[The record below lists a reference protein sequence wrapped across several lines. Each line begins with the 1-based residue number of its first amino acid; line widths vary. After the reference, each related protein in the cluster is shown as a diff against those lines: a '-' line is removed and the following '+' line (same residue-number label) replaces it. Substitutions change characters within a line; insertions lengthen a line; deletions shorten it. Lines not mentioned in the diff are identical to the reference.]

1 MKNQKFSFRKF
12 ITFLAFVMILSAF
25 GTLSFSASAEE
36 VCGDFLYKI
45 NDEGYA
51 EITGYIGKNK
61 NEVVIPSDVD
71 GYEVKAVKKFKL
83 SGKNVNRVVISEGIE
98 TIKAW
103 AFEFSE
109 ISEVVFPES
118 LRTIEKYAF
127 KYSESLYSC
136 QFQEGLETIGESAFY
151 KCPIQNLELPDSIVE
166 ISQDAFY
173 GHKTKQIKTPKNAEY
188 IGSHALGSLQL
199 QTVIYDSENLSI
211 DKYAFDEYGSYG
223 GYTATDMSNIK
234 NVIVAEGITNIAP
247 YTFFCC
253 YNIVSVQL
261 PSTLKKIG
269 TAAFSTYNC
278 IMEKNSLRS
287 VIIPSGVKVIG
298 SGAFYEDT
306 VIYGKKGSAAYSFA
320 TENGNKFINND
331 VSLMTYYYKTE
342 WAYTGEEICPDV
354 TVTNLGYNPTYNTDY
369 TLSYSDNVK
378 IGTGKI
384 TVKGKGDFIGQKV
397 LNFRIGY
404 DIANAKITLSK
415 APYIYS
421 PNGVFPSVTVKY
433 GKKTLSK
440 GTDYTVTYT
449 NNKAIG
455 VATLT
460 VKGIGSYVGS
470 VSKSFTVIPG
480 NVSGFKV
487 SSRTA
492 STLTLKW
499 NKVNGADGYAIYLY
513 NASKGTY
520 AYKASVKG
528 TSYTAKKLKAGTK
541 YTYAVKAYK
550 DIKKSRYTSNS
561 LTTLTTSTAPSKPT
575 LQVSVGKAKATLSW
589 KKGTCSGYEI
599 YMKSGNGSYKK
610 IATLKGSSK
619 VSYTKSKLTTG
630 KTYSFKVR
638 AFTTVNGKNVYG
650 DFSAVK
656 SVKIK

>member
-1 MKNQKFSFRKF
+1 MKNQKFRFRKL
-12 ITFLAFVMILSAF
+12 ITFLAFVMLLSAF
-25 GTLSFSASAEE
+25 GALSFSANAEE
-36 VCGDFLYKI
+36 ICGDFLYEL
-45 NDEGYA
+45 NYEGYA

-71 GYEVKAVKKFKL
+71 GYEVKAVRNFDL
-83 SGKNVNRVVISEGIE
+83 YGKNVNRVVISEGIE
-98 TIKAW
+98 TIKMN
-103 AFEFSE
+103 AFRMGYGDSISEIVFPASLKNIEDFAFSE
-109 ISEVVFPES
+109 Q
-118 LRTIEKYAF
+118 
-127 KYSESLYSC
+127 ESLYRC
-136 QFQEGLETIGESAFY
+136 EFKEGLESIGENAFY
-151 KCPIQNLELPDSIVE
+151 NCPLEQIELPDSVTE
-166 ISQDAFY
+166 IGSEAFSGNKAKELTLNENLETVGMYAFY
-173 GHKTKQIKTPKNAEY
+173 SDTLE
-188 IGSHALGSLQL
+188 
-199 QTVIYDSENLSI
+199 TVTYSCNNLSI
-211 DKYAFDEYGSYG
+211 DSRIF
-223 GYTATDMSNIK
+223 GYTVK
-234 NVIVAEGITNIAP
+234 NVIVSEGVTNVVDNAFDRCNLI
-247 YTFFCC
+247 
-253 YNIVSVQL
+253 SVKL
-261 PSTLKKIG
+261 PSTLVKIG
-269 TAAFSTYNC
+269 NAAF
-278 IMEKNSLRS
+278 RS
-287 VIIPSGVKVIG
+287 SAVDTVWVNTLKKVIIPPGVKVIG
-298 SGAFYEDT
+298 SDAFHEDT
-306 VIYGKKGSAAYSFA
+306 VIYGQKGSVANRYASTY
-320 TENGNKFINND
+320 GNKFINND

-650 DFSAVK
+650 DYSAVK